1 MCYEKIKEK
10 PTLSERIKEKAVSTP
25 RELLRKGLDDGSE
38 RLRTQLRDTAQHG
51 QADEYGGD
59 TIEDTAARGLRR
71 AEKELTRQR
80 KKKPQEQ
87 PPEGGAP
94 AADATGQKP
103 SAIKEKIPLLPGR
116 SRRPLRSVDG
126 SRRARTP
133 RKRPPRS
140 RQKILISA
148 HRQRHR
154 SQWQRN
160 RSGRGREYSW
170 RNAGAKLP
178 DGRQSKSE
186 PYRAAESRRHKPYIQ
201 TGTVAPCRTECVR
214 SRYRTSKNGLKP
226 ACPNQRG
233 KSTCRWGVTS
243 SLFRRVLRR

>member
-1 MCYEKIKEK
+1 MPQSKSLL
-10 PTLSERIKEKAVSTP
+10 LSR
-25 RELLRKGLDDGSE
+25 
-38 RLRTQLRDTAQHG
+38 
-51 QADEYGGD
+51 
-59 TIEDTAARGLRR
+59 
-71 AEKELTRQR
+71 
-80 KKKPQEQ
+80 
-87 PPEGGAP
+87 
-94 AADATGQKP
+94 
-103 SAIKEKIPLLPGR
+103 EKIPLLLGR
-116 SRRPLRSVDG
+116 SRRALRSVDG

-140 RQKILISA
+140 RQKIPISA

-186 PYRAAESRRHKPYIQ
+186 PYRATRSRRRKPCVQ
-201 TGTVAPCRTECVR
+201 MGVAAPCRAECVR

-233 KSTCRWGVTS
+233 KSTCRWSVTS

>member
-1 MCYEKIKEK
+1 MSKRKLYPLQRSFCARGWM
-10 PTLSERIKEKAVSTP
+10 TARSACGLSSGIRPSRGGGMNMAATP
-25 RELLRKGLDDGSE
+25 
-38 RLRTQLRDTAQHG
+38 LRTPPPAACIG
-51 QADEYGGD
+51 QKRNSPGSG
-59 TIEDTAARGLRR
+59 RRNSRSSRRR
-71 AEKELTRQR
+71 AALLLPM
-80 KKKPQEQ
+80 PQS
-87 PPEGGAP
+87 
-94 AADATGQKP
+94 K
-103 SAIKEKIPLLPGR
+103 SLLLSREKIPLLPGR
-116 SRRPLRSVDG
+116 SRRALRSVDG
-126 SRRARTP
+126 SRRARTL
-133 RKRPPRS
+133 RKRLPRS

>member
-1 MCYEKIKEK
+1 MKKIKEK

-25 RELLRKGLDDGSE
+25 RELLHRGLDDGSE

-87 PPEGGAP
+87 PPKGGAP
-94 AADATGQKP
+94 AADATEQKP
-103 SAIKEKIPLLPGR
+103 SAIKGKDTTSAGPQPQSAAERGR
-116 SRRPLRSVDG
+116 QQ
-126 SRRARTP
+126 ARQNAAQ
-133 RKRPPRS
+133 RPPRS

>member
-1 MCYEKIKEK
+1 MKKIKEK

-25 RELLRKGLDDGSE
+25 RELLHRGLDDGSE

-59 TIEDTAARGLRR
+59 TIEDA
-71 AEKELTRQR
+71 
-80 KKKPQEQ
+80 
-87 PPEGGAP
+87 AP
-94 AADATGQKP
+94 AACVGQKRNSP
-103 SAIKEKIPLLPGR
+103 GSGRRNRRSSRRRAALLLPMPQSKSLLLSREKIPLLPGR
-116 SRRPLRSVDG
+116 SRRALRSVDG